1 MNESIYESPRCGNE
15 IFQIQTLGDFSVQY
29 SESNLTDAFENSQ
42 KLLELFIYFITYRNE
57 SILSEKI
64 IDELWPEADFSDPKR
79 TLRALIFRLRKTLS
93 QYDTGQGSTVISY
106 SNGCYKFNAEGFC
119 GIDIEQFEATY
130 KQAIALHHKNRS
142 EAIKL
147 YGQVIQMYNGGYLKK
162 TALLEW
168 LIPIKNQYHHMYMQ
182 SCSKVLDYLAAEG
195 RNQEIVKMADEIMR
209 HDIYSEH
216 IHLHYVDSLTKL
228 GELKHA
234 KSHVKYVQKIF
245 DRELGIASSDFII
258 KMNDIINR
266 HTLSHSSKLEYRL
279 KINQQV
285 NDSKGPIFCTYNFFE
300 LYQKIEIQRTERLST
315 NLFWGTITIID
326 NDPSIL
332 SDKTLSDSMEM
343 LRVILVS
350 NLRKGDVIS
359 QNKDM
364 QFSVSLS
371 TDNLN
376 HAEQA
381 FERIYKKFMIANAST
396 RISIKTELFQ
406 YPNSKSM

>member
-1 MNESIYESPRCGNE
+1 MTGV
-15 IFQIQTLGDFSVQY
+15 QTC
-29 SESNLTDAFENSQ
+29 
-42 KLLELFIYFITYRNE
+42 
-57 SILSEKI
+57 
-64 IDELWPEADFSDPKR
+64 
-79 TLRALIFRLRKTLS
+79 AL
-93 QYDTGQGSTVISY
+93 
-106 SNGCYKFNAEGFC
+106 
-119 GIDIEQFEATY
+119 
-130 KQAIALHHKNRS
+130 
-142 EAIKL
+142 
-147 YGQVIQMYNGGYLKK
+147 
-162 TALLEW
+162 
-168 LIPIKNQYHHMYMQ
+168 
-182 SCSKVLDYLAAEG
+182 
-195 RNQEIVKMADEIMR
+195 
-209 HDIYSEH
+209 
-216 IHLHYVDSLTKL
+216 
-228 GELKHA
+228 
-234 KSHVKYVQKIF
+234 
-245 DRELGIASSDFII
+245 
-258 KMNDIINR
+258 
-266 HTLSHSSKLEYRL
+266 
-279 KINQQV
+279 
-285 NDSKGPIFCTYNFFE
+285 PIFCTYNFFE